1 MNTNKLTAT
10 IPEGANALDLVLTG
24 QWWEAWN
31 KDKKEDYRELTPYWF
46 TRLFEYDKKDKPT
59 LLKLE
64 FSKQEFYELL
74 TGNNYDVFKYHKLKD
89 FTHIRLSK
97 AYAKDRPT
105 GYVEFGGIEIREG
118 KPEWGAKAG
127 RLYFCIMRKGY
138 KHGNKV
144 L

>member
-10 IPEGANALDLVLTG
+10 LPKGAKALDLVLTG
-24 QWWEAWN
+24 QWWEAWQED
-31 KDKKEDYRELTPYWF
+31 KDEDYRELTNYWIG
-46 TRLFEYDKKDKPT
+46 RLFGKESKFCNSMNLERDKIEVYNILSANPNRF
-59 LLKLE
+59 LK
-64 FSKQEFYELL
+64 
-74 TGNNYDVFKYHKLKD
+74 NNKAID

-97 AYAKDRPT
+97 AYGKDRPS
-105 GYVEFGGIEIREG
+105 GYVEFGGVLIREG

-127 RLYFCIMRKGY
+127 RLYFCITRKGY

>member
-24 QWWEAWN
+24 QWWEAW
-31 KDKKEDYRELTPYWF
+31 KEDKEEDYRELTPYWF
-46 TRLFEYDKKDKPT
+46 NRLFEKTALHDVKMSKD
-59 LLKLE
+59 
-64 FSKQEFYELL
+64 EFYVLVKNDIKQFL
-74 TGNNYDVFKYHKLKD
+74 KWNTVKD
-89 FTHIRLSK
+89 FTHIRQSK
-97 AYAKDRPT
+97 DYQKDRPT
-105 GYVEFGGIEIREG
+105 GYVELGGIEIREG
-118 KPEWGAKAG
+118 KPEWGAKVG